1 MKRFLDA
8 RTRSLLVGA
17 LSLSSLPVLAACG
30 SGSSGT
36 SGGGG
41 GAGGAGQGGGGAG
54 TVEASYTFETYNV
67 ALAGSFLPFEA
78 ERRAVLPAELAAIDA
93 DVICVQ
99 EAWQQADKEA
109 IVAGV
114 AGAFPHTAHV
124 LHDQDTPLDDATDE
138 TGAVPDPFDTAPCG
152 TDALTTALNN
162 AMDCLATNC
171 NTDAGGSDDGFT
183 TSTDCAQEF
192 CTSQVSALL
201 VSPDPAAKRCYGC
214 IASSLPD
221 SPFSEIRDDCANN
234 VNGGLAFNGQSSLM
248 ILSKHP
254 LEDVEVRVVPG
265 TWNRR
270 IFMAATMVPGD
281 GRPPVDVY
289 CNHLTPVFDS
299 ITFPYTGQYGKGS
312 TGKSG
317 WAAEQLL
324 QANKLVAWVAERSG
338 EGAAVLLGDF
348 NSGRDFGVGLIPE
361 GPETFALLSEEYL
374 HVFAPDYTPSCT
386 YCTDNAINGG
396 EDDEWIDHIFWSGP
410 APKSISS
417 ERTFDEPIVPATDD
431 MGTPITVELSDHFGF
446 RATIT
451 VDLPAQ

>member
-1 MKRFLDA
+1 M
-8 RTRSLLVGA
+8 
-17 LSLSSLPVLAACG
+17 LSLSALAACG
-30 SGSSGT
+30 GGSTATT
-36 SGGGG
+36 SGGGSG
-41 GAGGAGQGGGGAG
+41 GTGTGGQGGGA
-54 TVEASYTFETYNV
+54 TVEVSYTFETYNV
-67 ALAGSFLPFEA
+67 ALAGSFLPFED
-78 ERRAVLPAELAAIDA
+78 ERRAVLPAELATIDA
-93 DVICVQ
+93 DVVCVQ

-114 AGAFPHTAHV
+114 SAVFPHTAHF

-138 TGAVPDPFDTAPCG
+138 TGAVPDPFTTAPCEG
-152 TDALTTALNN
+152 LTTALNN
-162 AMDCLATNC
+162 AMDCLAANC
-171 NTDAGGSDDGFT
+171 NTDPGGSDDGFT

-234 VNGGLAFNGQSSLM
+234 VNGGLAFNGQSGVM

-270 IFMAATMVPGD
+270 VMLAATMVPAD
-281 GRPPVDVY
+281 GRPAVDVY

-324 QANKLVAWVAERSG
+324 QANKLVAWVTERTG

-348 NSGRDFGVGLIPE
+348 NSGRDFGVGLMPE
-361 GPETFALLSEEYL
+361 GPETFALLSSEYQ
-374 HVFAPDYTPSCT
+374 HVFAPDYTPACT

-410 APKSISS
+410 TPKSISS
-417 ERTFDEPIVPATDD
+417 QRTFVDPIVPAVDD
-431 MGTPITVELSDHFGF
+431 MGANVMVELSDHFGF
-446 RATIT
+446 RATLT
-451 VDLPAQ
+451 LDVPASE